1 MLLSAVSVP
10 VLAVAGLLGVRGPG
24 QWRAVAVTALAV
36 AIGLAMLTLVTVLLF
51 ALRVQSAP
59 LFFAATFIGPLA
71 SYAWCHLV
79 LATRFHISPSARST
93 GAALGLVPL
102 FGLGLYL
109 WLLVGCSVA
118 KECL

>member
-10 VLAVAGLLGVRGPG
+10 VLAVAGLLGLRGPG
-24 QWRAVAVTALAV
+24 QWRAVAATALAV
-36 AIGLAMLTLVTVLLF
+36 AIGLAVLALVTVLLF

-59 LFFAATFIGPLA
+59 LFFAATFCGPLA
-71 SYAWCHLV
+71 SYAWCHLF

-102 FGLGLYL
+102 FGLGLCL
-109 WLLVGCSVA
+109 WLLVGCNVA